1 MISCDTPNWAAQRI
15 DSTCGAHSMPDIL
28 DPTSRWERELTN
40 LRSRIG
46 QRRRGSGDAGPD
58 LTDAALI
65 TCDGLLR
72 DLAGAHLEC
81 ERLRGEVRA
90 ETANWEHLFDAM
102 PGGCLIT
109 DRGGVIRIANRA
121 AATILNTSA
130 RHLKDRPF
138 LVFSQD
144 RVAFSSLLQRLARGG
159 EHVRATLVLRPRER
173 KATAVD
179 VIAIPLSP
187 DQTGDCVWFIS
198 PRTDSQKSDAA
209 AETAISASDR

>member
-1 MISCDTPNWAAQRI
+1 MTN
-15 DSTCGAHSMPDIL
+15 TL
-28 DPTSRWERELTN
+28 DPTFRWERELTN

-46 QRRRGSGDAGPD
+46 HRRRGSGDAGPD
-58 LTDAALI
+58 LTDAALT

-90 ETANWEHLFDAM
+90 ETATWEHLFDAM

-121 AATILNTSA
+121 AAMILNMSA
-130 RHLKDRPF
+130 KHLKDRPL

-159 EHVRATLVLRPRER
+159 EHVRATLVIRPRER

-187 DQTGDCVWFIS
+187 DETSDWVWFIS
-198 PRTDSQKSDAA
+198 PTTDSQKLSAEAA